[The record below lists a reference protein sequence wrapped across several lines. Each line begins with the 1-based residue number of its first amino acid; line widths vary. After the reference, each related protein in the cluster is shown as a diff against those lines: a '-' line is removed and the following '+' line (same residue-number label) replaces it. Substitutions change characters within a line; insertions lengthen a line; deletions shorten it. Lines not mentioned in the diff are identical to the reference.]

1 MSARPSNTFV
11 SPPHS
16 VTVQGAYEP
25 FELQVARNQIMGHY
39 ALFKFGINGAV
50 GTSTETVWAEGGTYV
65 YPAAATVMKI
75 SSSSADDAAAGT
87 GARTISITGLDAN
100 YNEISETV
108 TLNGQTEVNT
118 VNSYLRIFSMI
129 VVTAGSGETAAG
141 TIYAG
146 TGTVTSGVPA
156 TVYGMITLT
165 ANQTQMAF
173 WTVPAGYTFY
183 LTGVFYSSANSTAN
197 ASTNFQL
204 IQRPLGGV
212 FRIQS
217 STRTPGN
224 GDFVLDLHTPLAFPE
239 KTDIEIRAVASAG
252 SSNVSAEFEGIYI
265 KNDSQTA

>member
-1 MSARPSNTFV
+1 MGTYSSATR
-11 SPPHS
+11 
-16 VTVQGAYEP
+16 QGAYEP
-25 FELQVARNQIMGHY
+25 FELQVARGQVDGHKT
-39 ALFKFGINGAV
+39 LFKFGINGDV
-50 GTSTETVWAEGGTYV
+50 GTSVETVWAQGGTYV
-65 YPAAATVMKI
+65 YPASATVMKI

-87 GARTISITGLDAN
+87 GARTISIAGLDAN

-108 TLNGQTEVNT
+108 ILDGQTAVNT
-118 VNSYLRIFSMI
+118 VNSYLRISRMF
-129 VVTAGSGETAAG
+129 VVTAGSGATAAG

-173 WTVPAGYTFY
+173 WTVPAGYTLY
-183 LTGVFYSSANSTAN
+183 LMGVYFTSANSTAN

-217 STRTPGN
+217 SARTAGN
-224 GDFVLDLHTPLAFPE
+224 GDFILDLHTPLAFTE
-239 KTDIEIRAVASAG
+239 KTDIEIRAIASAG
-252 SSNVSAEFEGIYI
+252 TSNVSAEFEGIYI
-265 KNDSQTA
+265 QNYMQGS

>member
-25 FELQVARNQIMGHY
+25 FELQVARNQIMGHKT
-39 ALFKFGINGAV
+39 LFKFGINGAV

-65 YPAAATVMKI
+65 YPASATVMKI
-75 SSSSADDAAAGT
+75 SSSNAADAAAGT
-87 GARTISITGLDAN
+87 GARTISIAGLDAS

-118 VNSYLRIFSMI
+118 VNSYLRITRMFVI
-129 VVTAGSGETAAG
+129 TAGSGETAAG

-146 TGTVTSGVPA
+146 VGTVTSGVPA

-173 WTVPAGYTFY
+173 WTVPAGYTLY
-183 LTGVFYSSANSTAN
+183 LTGVYYSSANSTAN

-212 FRIQS
+212 FIIQS

-224 GDFVLDLHTPLAFPE
+224 GDFVLDLHTPIAFPE
-239 KTDIEIRAVASAG
+239 KTDIEIRAIASAG

-265 KNDSQTA
+265 KNDSQTP

>member
-1 MSARPSNTFV
+1 MAATPSNTFV

-39 ALFKFGINGAV
+39 ALFKFGINADV
-50 GTSTETVWAEGGTYV
+50 GTSVETVWGQGGTYA
-65 YPAAATVMKI
+65 YPASATVMKI
-75 SSSSADDAAAGT
+75 SSSSANDAAAGT
-87 GARTISITGLDAN
+87 GARTISISGLDAN

-118 VNSYLRIFSMI
+118 VNSYLRIFNMF
-129 VVTAGSGETAAG
+129 VVTAGSGATAAG

-156 TVYGMITLT
+156 TVYATIVIT

-173 WTVPAGYTFY
+173 WTVPAGYTLY
-183 LTGVFYSSANSTAN
+183 LNGVYYSSANSTAN
-197 ASTNFQL
+197 ASTNFQFTE
-204 IQRPLGGV
+204 RPLNGV
-212 FRIQS
+212 FVIQS

>member
-1 MSARPSNTFV
+1 MANLGIWR
-11 SPPHS
+11 S
-16 VTVQGAYEP
+16 VTQVGTYEP
-25 FELQVARNQIMGHY
+25 FELQVARGQITGHKT
-39 ALFKFGINGAV
+39 LFKFGINGDV
-50 GTSTETVWAEGGTYV
+50 GTSVETVWAQGGTYV
-65 YPAAATVMKI
+65 YPASATVMKI

-87 GARTISITGLDAN
+87 GARTILIAGLDAN

-108 TLNGQTEVNT
+108 ILDGQTAVNT
-118 VNSYLRIFSMI
+118 VNSYLRISRMF
-129 VVTAGSGETAAG
+129 VVTAGSGATAAG

-173 WTVPAGYTFY
+173 WTVPAGYTLY
-183 LTGVFYSSANSTAN
+183 LMGTFFTSANSTAN

-217 STRTPGN
+217 SARTAGN
-224 GDFVLDLHTPLAFPE
+224 GDFVIDLHTPLAFTE
-239 KTDIEIRAVASAG
+239 KTDIEIRAIASAG
-252 SSNVSAEFEGIYI
+252 TSNVSAEFEGIYI
-265 KNDSQTA
+265 QNYMQGS

>member
-1 MSARPSNTFV
+1 MANIGVVRSITQV
-11 SPPHS
+11 G
-16 VTVQGAYEP
+16 TYEP
-25 FELQVARNQIMGHY
+25 FELQVARGQITGHKT
-39 ALFKFGINGAV
+39 LFKFGINGDV
-50 GTSTETVWAEGGTYV
+50 GTSVETVWGQGGTYA
-65 YPAAATVMKI
+65 YPASATVMKI
-75 SSSSADDAAAGT
+75 SSSNANDAAAGT
-87 GARTISITGLDAN
+87 GARTISISGLDAN

-118 VNSYLRIFSMI
+118 VNSYLRITRMF

-146 TGTVTSGVPA
+146 TGTVTAGVPA
-156 TVYGMITLT
+156 TVYGVIVLN

-173 WTVPAGYTFY
+173 WTVPAGYTLY
-183 LTGVFYSSANSTAN
+183 LMGTFFTSANSTAN

-217 STRTPGN
+217 SARIPGN

-265 KNDSQTA
+265 KNNITGS